1 MSQNQL
7 SDKDNEFLQ
16 GLVTKYKAYS
26 KPTDNQKLLIA
37 LYNLPNK
44 NDDDFKKLQALLKV
58 ERKAIAHYN
67 AQKKVKDLLK
77 AEKDKERKALEHN
90 KFLLG
95 GWLWGELSKKNP
107 QLVQMVNQA
116 IQDKKINA
124 YDKDGKFLFGEVLS
138 SVQINSNQGASH
150 ANP

>member
-16 GLVTKYKAYS
+16 GLVTKYKAYR
-26 KPTDNQKLLIA
+26 KPTDNQKLLVA

-44 NDDDFKKLQALLKV
+44 NDDDFKKLQALLKA
-58 ERKAIAHYN
+58 ERKAMAYYN

-77 AEKDKERKALEHN
+77 AEKDKERKAIEHN

-107 QLVQMVNQA
+107 QLGQLVNQA

-124 YDKDGKFLFGEVLS
+124 YDKDGNFLFADVLS
-138 SVQINSNQGASH
+138 PVGQIE
-150 ANP
+150 

>member
-1 MSQNQL
+1 MVQNQF
-7 SDKDNEFLQ
+7 SDKDNELLQ
-16 GLVTKYKAYS
+16 NLVTKYKAYS
-26 KPTDNQKLLIA
+26 KPTDTQKLLVS
-37 LYNLPNK
+37 LYELQNK

-58 ERKAIAHYN
+58 EKKAIAHFN
-67 AQKKVKDLLK
+67 EQKKLKDMLK

-116 IQDKKINA
+116 IQSGDIKA
-124 YDKDGKFLFGEVLS
+124 YDKDGNFLFGEVLS
-138 SVQINSNQGASH
+138 PIQNQGVNH
-150 ANP
+150 G

>member
-1 MSQNQL
+1 MAQNQF
-7 SDKDNEFLQ
+7 SDKDNELLQ
-16 GLVTKYKAYS
+16 NLVTKYKAYS
-26 KPTDNQKLLIA
+26 KPTDTQKLLVS
-37 LYNLPNK
+37 LYELQNK

-58 ERKAIAHYN
+58 EKKAIAHFN
-67 AQKKVKDLLK
+67 EQKKLKDMLK

-116 IQDKKINA
+116 IQNGDIKA
-124 YDKDGKFLFGEVLS
+124 YDKDGNFLFGEVLS
-138 SVQINSNQGASH
+138 PIQNQGVNH
-150 ANP
+150 G